1 MKPKGTKDKSEEPAF
16 ATNRKARHHYDILET
31 FEAGLEL
38 KGTEIKAI
46 RQRRANLDGSFARI
60 DGGELFL
67 YNMHISPYEQGG
79 YHNVEPTRPRRLLMH
94 RRQIDRIA
102 GQLTQKRLT
111 IVALKLYP
119 VHGLA
124 KVEIALARG
133 KRVFEKRDRIRSEEL
148 NREIRRTM
156 RSRQQR

>member
-46 RQRRANLDGSFARI
+46 R
-60 DGGELFL
+60 
-67 YNMHISPYEQGG
+67 
-79 YHNVEPTRPRRLLMH
+79 
-94 RRQIDRIA
+94 
-102 GQLTQKRLT
+102 QLTQKRLT